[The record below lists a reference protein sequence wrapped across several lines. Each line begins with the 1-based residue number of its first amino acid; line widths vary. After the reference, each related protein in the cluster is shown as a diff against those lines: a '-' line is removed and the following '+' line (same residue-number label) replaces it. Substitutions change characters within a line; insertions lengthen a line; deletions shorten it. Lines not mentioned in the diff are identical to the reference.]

1 MPELKGRIAL
11 PTKRGIRRGFRGGC
25 CLVRAVR
32 MRRLLRNDRVVG
44 HWLELVV
51 LLALGLALTPGLF
64 WTSQLL
70 VRRWVVCG
78 GGEGP

>member
-1 MPELKGRIAL
+1 
-11 PTKRGIRRGFRGGC
+11 
-25 CLVRAVR
+25 